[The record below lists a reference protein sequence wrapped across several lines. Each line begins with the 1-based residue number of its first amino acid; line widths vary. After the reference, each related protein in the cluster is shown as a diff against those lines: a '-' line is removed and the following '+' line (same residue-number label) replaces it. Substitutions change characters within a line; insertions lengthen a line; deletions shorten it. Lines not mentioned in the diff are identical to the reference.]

1 MAKGKLLLGLDI
13 GSSGAKV
20 CLMREVRGQYEV
32 RTVCSASFPA
42 DTIVD
47 GSILNA
53 SAATKVIKSLLSRNN
68 IKQKKCA
75 IAIAGYSVIVK
86 RLRLSNMSDEDLDA
100 SLEWEVKQ
108 HIPYDISEVI
118 YDKRVLQRN
127 PEQGSMDILLV
138 ASKKEMVSEY
148 IQVARNAGLEVC
160 AVDVASFA
168 LQRMLA
174 VSNPRLMHG
183 CVGVVD
189 VGASVLSMSIMSD
202 GVAVF
207 TRDIT
212 LGGNQITQEIQK
224 TQSVTRDEAEA
235 FKTGNIGSDSLIPA
249 DVNETIRQVSETIAN
264 EIKRSISFFYDTSG
278 KDHLDKLILCGGAL
292 KNETTYAVIRDTLD
306 VPVELADPFSGL
318 RFNEKL
324 YSKETLSDRALESA
338 VSLGL
343 ALRRLDDDGINL
355 DPNRKV
361 KRKDG
366 VHLMILGICVVVGLI
381 ALLLFNIAAG
391 EVERDRES
399 IQREINAKASQ
410 INEING
416 RIRDIASVERTL
428 QELRKR
434 EIALAQLTSIR
445 QGPQYVLNEISRLLS
460 NPRDVVTRKEASES
474 GWLLAWEPD
483 NVMIRVFKDIGNGEI
498 QLEGTAR
505 TMDDVYEFWTRLKTS
520 KLLRNVELV
529 EIKGAKDSGSEQVQ
543 AFMFRMGA
551 NFHYQTKE
559 GRALIDEL
567 ENRAKESN
575 EMANGNV

>member
-13 GSSGAKV
+13 GSSGAKICV
-20 CLMREVRGQYEV
+20 MRRVRGQYEV
-32 RTVCSASFPA
+32 RTVCSAPFPA

-53 SAATKVIKSLLSRNN
+53 AAATRAIKGLLQRHK

-75 IAIAGYSVIVK
+75 IAIADGVIVK

-100 SLEWEVKQ
+100 SIEWEVKQ
-108 HIPYDISEVI
+108 HIPYDSSEVI
-118 YDKRVLQRN
+118 YDKRVLLRS
-127 PEQGSMDILLV
+127 PEQGAMEILLV
-138 ASKKEMVSEY
+138 ASKKDTVSQY
-148 IQVARNAGLEVC
+148 VQIARNAGLEVC
-160 AVDVASFA
+160 AVDVVSFA
-168 LQRMLA
+168 LQRVLS
-174 VSNPRLMHG
+174 VSNPELMHG

-189 VGASVLSMSIMSD
+189 VGATVLSMSIMND
-202 GVAVF
+202 GVTVF
-207 TRDIT
+207 TRDAK

-224 TQSVTRDEAEA
+224 SQSVTRDEAEA

-249 DVNETIRQVSETIAN
+249 EVNETIRQVSETIAN

-278 KDHLDKLILCGGAL
+278 NDHLDQLILCGGTL
-292 KNETTYAVIRDTLD
+292 KNETTYAVIREKLD
-306 VPVELADPFSGL
+306 VPVELVDPFSGL
-318 RFNEKL
+318 RYDTKN
-324 YSKETLSDRALESA
+324 YSGETLSARALESA

-343 ALRRLDDDGINL
+343 ALRCMDDEEINL

-361 KRKDG
+361 KRNDG
-366 VHLMILGICVVVGLI
+366 VHPIVFAICFVLALI
-381 ALLLFNIAAG
+381 AFLGWNLAAG
-391 EVERDRES
+391 ELES
-399 IQREINAKASQ
+399 EVKGLDQQIAAKNNQ
-410 INEING
+410 INEINS
-416 RIRDIASVERTL
+416 RIKDIDVVKRTL
-428 QELRKR
+428 AELRKR
-434 EIALAQLTSIR
+434 EVALAQLTSIR

-460 NPRDVVTRKEASES
+460 NPRDIVTRKEASES

-498 QLEGTAR
+498 QIEGTAR

-543 AFMFRMGA
+543 VFMFRMGA

-567 ENRAKESN
+567 ENKSNESN
-575 EMANGNV
+575 GMANGSV